1 MKFRTCALARAGAV
15 VLLAAT
21 AAALGAPAYAAGTET
36 DLELTVV
43 GTKVAAN
50 VRDNL
55 TPWKIGWAKIANKG
69 ANTPRE
75 LSITADLSAVDLDKG
90 LVLVNPFLHET
101 SPDADCGAESE
112 DGPVI
117 WTCELKGSLIPGPG
131 ETVELAVFAFEQ
143 AGGPRPAYTF
153 PVPFTINSPDDTNKA
168 NNSKTVDVV
177 YSDES
182 GVDLGVWVPDVKETP
197 LPDSGES
204 RQLRAGDTTI
214 VSGQVF
220 NWGDITANGVRVT
233 VQLPE
238 QVTFAEKEDECTYS
252 ADNRKATCEYG
263 TLVLNPSSMNEEDDY
278 VAAFYWPIIVSGD
291 VEAPVTL
298 PDGSWTAE
306 ALGQA
311 SPNAR
316 NARAAGALPDNVEMI
331 SAKEAGVNEVDASDN
346 VDGFAVVVSADG
358 GSGGGL
364 PVTGVQAGVL
374 GGVGAAVVVAG
385 AVLVLTAR
393 RRRVVLVTPGDEK
406 PTA

>member
-1 MKFRTCALARAGAV
+1 MKFHTRVLARAGAA
-15 VLLAAT
+15 VLLVVAT
-21 AAALGAPAYAAGTET
+21 AALGAPAYAAGTET

-43 GTKVAAN
+43 GTKLAAN
-50 VRDNL
+50 VRENL
-55 TPWKIGWAKIANKG
+55 PPWKVGWAKIANKG
-69 ANTPRE
+69 PNTPRE
-75 LSITADLSAVDLDKG
+75 LSITADLSAVDFNNA
-90 LVLVNPFLHET
+90 LVLVNPFVHET
-101 SPDADCGAESE
+101 SSDADCDAESE

-117 WTCELKGSLIPGPG
+117 WTCELTGSLIPGPG

-143 AGGPRPAYTF
+143 AGPPRPVYRF

-168 NNSKTVDVV
+168 NNSKTVDIL

-204 RQLRAGDTTI
+204 RSLRAGDTTI
-214 VSGQVF
+214 VSGLVF
-220 NWGDITANGVRVT
+220 NWGDMTANGVRVT
-233 VQLPE
+233 VQLPK
-238 QVTFAEKEDECTYS
+238 QVTFAEKEDDCAYS
-252 ADNRKATCEYG
+252 ADNRKATCEYK
-263 TLVLNPSSMNEEDDY
+263 TLVLNPTSMDEANDY
-278 VAAFYWPIIVSGD
+278 VAAFHWPITVSGD

-298 PDGSWTAE
+298 PDGSWTVE

-311 SPNAR
+311 PPNAPT
-316 NARAAGALPDNVEMI
+316 ARAAAALPDNVEMV

-346 VDGFAVVVSADG
+346 VDGFAVVVSVDG

-364 PVTGVQAGVL
+364 PVTGVQAGMI

-385 AVLVLTAR
+385 VVLFLVAR